1 MAGEIKKALE
11 EATEK
16 ADKNQESPELSSR
29 VKKLL
34 ARKKRLQRKNRQKI
48 PGFAPVTAPFLPL
61 YSKYKHL

>member
-34 ARKKRLQRKNRQKI
+34 ARKKRLQRKTNWISNSTSCFSLSDIFISQI
-48 PGFAPVTAPFLPL
+48 
-61 YSKYKHL
+61 

>member
-34 ARKKRLQRKNRQKI
+34 DRKKRLQRKNR
-48 PGFAPVTAPFLPL
+48 
-61 YSKYKHL
+61 